1 MVRSA
6 LGEIATETQQGVFG
20 LIFSF
25 LESTKHGLTSRLAIH
40 IKKNNE
46 LGCVYTVVR
55 FGGITRRHRFR
66 KKHWK
71 VDFEPFS
78 VEADFRHHLSRSI
91 VSAPDPETRKSLE
104 SFRTAWLRGQDWQ
117 LRVFPMAKQSCKRRR
132 GYPVYTVLDLLLV

>member
-6 LGEIATETQQGVFG
+6 LGNIAIETQQGVFG

-25 LESTKHGLTSRLAIH
+25 LQSAKHGLTSKLSVH

-46 LGCVYTVVR
+46 LGCIYTTVG
-55 FGGITRRHRFR
+55 FGRMIRRHRFCKR
-66 KKHWK
+66 HWK

-78 VEADFRHHLSRSI
+78 MEADFRHHLARAV

-104 SFRTAWLRGQDWQ
+104 LFRTTWLQDQDWQ